1 MTRYG
6 SWSLFDG
13 RRKLSGGWISEQ
25 DAIDEME
32 REKQRRAGTY
42 KREPLVLRDFKAEF
56 KAEFKGGTP

>member
-25 DAIDEME
+25 DAIDEMD
-32 REKQRRAGTY
+32 REKKRRAGTY
-42 KREPLVLRDFKAEF
+42 KRERLVLRDFQ
-56 KAEFKGGTP
+56 AEFKGGTP